1 MSDSAFE
8 FIFDFAVIFERI
20 TVERLINIDST
31 ETNIFIID
39 VANLLN
45 IITNK

>member
-20 TVERLINIDST
+20 TVKYLINIDST
-31 ETNIFIID
+31 ETNVFIID
-39 VANLLN
+39 VVNLLN
-45 IITNK
+45 IITNE

>member
-1 MSDSAFE
+1 MFDSAFE

-20 TVERLINIDST
+20 TVEHLINIDST
-31 ETNIFIID
+31 EIKIFIID

-45 IITNK
+45 IITDE